1 MMVQARAVVFRV
13 VKMVFNMSRWPT
25 APPRPGN
32 DSNPSNSYVTLYRGR
47 FHAGQ
52 VSTRTSSSGF
62 QRPRPPSLDARGF
75 YRGRETPTIPC
86 TCPPACEI

>member
-1 MMVQARAVVFRV
+1 MFPCSQQRLY
-13 VKMVFNMSRWPT
+13 K
-25 APPRPGN
+25 G
-32 DSNPSNSYVTLYRGR
+32 VT
-47 FHAGQ
+47 Q

-62 QRPRPPSLDARGF
+62 HRPRPPSLDARGF